1 MNPVTVFGGTGFLGR
16 HIVKRLSMEGVTV
29 RVAVRHPERAVID
42 APRGG
47 GPIVPMAAD
56 VRNEGA
62 VAAAIVGADSVVN
75 AVSAY
80 VEGRGVSYST
90 VHEHGASNVAKACE
104 RHGVRRLVH
113 ISGIGA
119 DPASSSR
126 YIKARGRG
134 ELVVQQAFPRTVI
147 LRPSVMFAPDDAFL
161 NVLAKIVRSTPV
173 IPLIGGGWTRLQPVH
188 VRDVAEAVRCCLQNP
203 ASDGKIYELGGP
215 ASYTLREIMGMVVAH
230 IGRRRLFISIPL
242 GPAHSLARLFE
253 FLPAAP
259 LTVAQVDLLR
269 RDNVP
274 TPDMPGLGDLGVIPQ
289 NLKDTIADLPT
300 T

>member
-42 APRGG
+42 VAHGG
-47 GPIVPMAAD
+47 GPIVLMAAD

-80 VEGRGVSYST
+80 VEGRGVSYSAI
-90 VHEHGASNVAKACE
+90 HEHGASNVAKACG

-119 DPASSSR
+119 DAASPSG

-147 LRPSVMFAPDDAFL
+147 LRPSVMFAPDDGFL

-173 IPLIGGGWTRLQPVH
+173 IPLIGGGRTMLQPVH
-188 VRDVAEAVRCCLQNP
+188 VRDVAEAVQCCLQNP

-215 ASYTLREIMGMVVAH
+215 ASYTLHEIMAIVIAH
-230 IGRRRLFISIPL
+230 TGRRRLFISIPL
-242 GPAHSLARLFE
+242 GLAHSLAQLFE

-269 RDNVP
+269 DDNVP
-274 TPDMPGLGDLGVIPQ
+274 NPDMPGLGDLGVIPRS
-289 NLKDTIADLPT
+289 LKDTIAQLPVT
-300 T
+300 